1 MVKPSRR
8 TVTSISS
15 PIYSFLLDK
24 VIERGTPGDELVTLR
39 KALYLNQ
46 SLTYWI
52 AWVRGLK
59 YA

>member
-15 PIYSFLLDK
+15 LIYSFLLDK
-24 VIERGTPGDELVTLR
+24 VIEQGTPGDELVTLR

-46 SLTYWI
+46 SFADGI
-52 AWVRGLK
+52 AWVRG
-59 YA
+59 

>member
-15 PIYSFLLDK
+15 LIYSFLLDK
-24 VIERGTPGDELVTLR
+24 VIEQGTPGDELVTLR

-52 AWVRGLK
+52 AWVRG
-59 YA
+59 